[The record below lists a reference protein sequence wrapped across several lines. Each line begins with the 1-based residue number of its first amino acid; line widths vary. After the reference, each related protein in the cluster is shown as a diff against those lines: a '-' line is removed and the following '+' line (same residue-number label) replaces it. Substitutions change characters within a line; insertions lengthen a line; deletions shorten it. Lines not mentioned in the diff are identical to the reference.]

1 VFPQIKASP
10 SGAVSIAFS
19 VALIAAFVPNVIP
32 VAISAPAFKT
42 PVRSFE
48 RVATFDVPGQ
58 VAEIIAATPDGETLI
73 YTDSAAEEIGFVTIT
88 EPGHPAASGDSLAMP
103 GEPTSVA
110 VTPDGAWA
118 LVAVHRAMQD
128 ALVVVDLSDRTINTT
143 IALGGQPDSV
153 AISADGRYAAIAIE
167 NERDEDVRDGEMPQS
182 PPGFLTIVDLVGPPL
197 GWTTRDVAL
206 TGMAERFPED
216 PEPEYVSI
224 NASNQA
230 AVTLQENNH
239 VVIVDLATGG
249 VVTHWSAGT
258 TTHLADTVEDSD
270 IQFVNQIVDA
280 RREPDAI
287 AWTPGGQL
295 VTANEGDYDLDLADG
310 EFSGGRD
317 FTLFTAT
324 GGVLFEPGA
333 ALELEAVRHGHY
345 PDDRSGDRGIET
357 EGVVVAVYDQRTF
370 LFVGSER
377 GNFVAV
383 YRLDDETNPE
393 FVQILPTGVG
403 PEGLLPIPQR
413 GLFVTANEEDG
424 TISIFQGKPDL
435 AHTSYPQV
443 VSDGLPWSA
452 LSGLAADH
460 GNIVYAVPD
469 NAFSPS
475 RIWTLRLGHV
485 ARVTAALSI
494 TQDGE
499 AASYD
504 LEGIAMHAQGGWW
517 VVSEGAEDFGAAE
530 LTKNLLIRVNLDGSV
545 AEEIEL
551 PDLVN
556 QQQKSNGFEGVT
568 TDADGSQVY
577 VAFQREWADDPMG
590 FVKVGRYT
598 PATQQ
603 WAFYHYPLDA
613 LDAAPDGGWVGLSD
627 ITWIGDDTLLVVE
640 RDNLQRDD
648 AQVKRL
654 YSVSVAGITPAL
666 TGSMPP
672 ALTKTLVRDLLA
684 EDDYRL
690 EKIEGAALT
699 KSGELL
705 VVNDNDGAGET
716 RLLRLQRVISGH
728 AQQ

>member
-1 VFPQIKASP
+1 VFIQIKPSASR
-10 SGAVSIAFS
+10 SLSITLS
-19 VALIAAFVPNVIP
+19 VVLIAAFIPN
-32 VAISAPAFKT
+32 AT
-42 PVRSFE
+42 PDSITDHTLNRTIRSFE

-58 VAEIIAATPDGETLI
+58 VAEIVASTPDGGTLI

-88 EPGHPAASGDSLAMP
+88 EPRHPTSGGSLKMP

-118 LVAVHRAMQD
+118 LVAVHGSSQD
-128 ALVVVDLSDRTINTT
+128 ALVIVDLGTRTIDTT
-143 IALGGQPDSV
+143 IILGGQPDSV

-167 NERDEDVRDGEMPQS
+167 NERDEDVNDGAMPQL
-182 PPGFLTIVDLVGPPL
+182 PAGFLTIIDLIGAPAD
-197 GWTTRDVAL
+197 WTTRDVDL
-206 TGMAERFPED
+206 TGLADRFPED

-239 VVIVDLATGG
+239 VVIVDLVTGA
-249 VVTHWSAGT
+249 VVTHWPAGT

-270 IQFVNQIVDA
+270 IQFVNQIVNT

-317 FTLFTAT
+317 FTVFSKT
-324 GGVLFEPGA
+324 GEVVFEPGA
-333 ALELEAVRHGHY
+333 ALELQAVRHGHY
-345 PDDRSGDRGIET
+345 PDDRSEDRGIET
-357 EGVVVAVYDQRTF
+357 EGVAVAVYEHRTF

-377 GNFVAV
+377 GHFIAV
-383 YRLDDETNPE
+383 YRLNDETNPE

-424 TISIFQGKPDL
+424 TISIFQGTPDR
-435 AHTSYPQV
+435 TSSSYPQV
-443 VSDGLPWSA
+443 VSDGISWSA
-452 LSGLAADH
+452 LSGLAADR
-460 GNIVYAVPD
+460 GNTVYAVPD

-475 RIWTLRLGHV
+475 RIWTLKLGRV

-494 TQDGE
+494 TKGGE
-499 AASYD
+499 PVSYD
-504 LEGIAMHAQGGWW
+504 LEGIAMRPQGGWW
-517 VVSEGAEDFGAAE
+517 AVSEGAEDFGAAD
-530 LTKNLLIRVNLDGSV
+530 LTKNLLIRVNIDGSV

-551 PDLVN
+551 PDAIN

-568 TDADGSQVY
+568 TDADGSHVY
-577 VAFQREWADDPMG
+577 VALQREWADDTVG
-590 FVKVGRYT
+590 FVKLGRYT
-598 PATQQ
+598 PVEDA

-613 LDAAPDGGWVGLSD
+613 LDAPPAGAWVGLSE

-640 RDNLQRDD
+640 RDNQQRDD

-654 YSVSVAGITPAL
+654 YRVSVAGISPTPA
-666 TGSMPP
+666 GMAPP
-672 ALTKTLVRDLLA
+672 VLDKTLVRDLLVQ
-684 EDDYRL
+684 DDYRL

-699 KSGELL
+699 KSGALL

-716 RLLRLQRVISGH
+716 RLLRHHRVISPH
-728 AQQ
+728 PSR